1 MNGHPLFWSDIYCEL
16 NGQSKVAS
24 THEFDGDSFKFD
36 FIYGIYDRHIKSP
49 GKATFGGLWISD
61 GQPTVSFFKDLY
73 QNLFDLLNPLS
84 VKTVV
89 LPPMFYYPYVF
100 ENQSKALES
109 LGFTKQFDDVNF
121 HIEIDHWTPT
131 LLSKG
136 NRKKIR
142 QFIEAGG
149 EVVNGTESDYL
160 EAYNVLKGNREHRGV
175 KISMDLEKF
184 TSNLIDLPEFYRL
197 FVAKIGSTIAGV
209 AYVVKISDEVNYVLF
224 WGDDIKFR
232 RYSPVASLLDYLVAI
247 SQRDGFARLDLG
259 ISSVDGVLDDGLAR
273 FKQNL
278 GAIETLKPTYGR
290 NFVSHETHNKLL
302 L

>member
-1 MNGHPLFWSDIYCEL
+1 MNGHPLFWSDMYCEL

-24 THEFDGDSFKFD
+24 THEFKGDSFEFN
-36 FIYGIYDRHIKSP
+36 FIYGVYDRYIKSP

-61 GQPTVSFFKDLY
+61 GEPTVSFYKDLY
-73 QNLFDLLNPLS
+73 QNLFDLINPLS

-89 LPPMFYYPYVF
+89 LPPMFFYPHVF

-121 HIEIDHWTPT
+121 HIEIDRWSPK

-142 QFIEAGG
+142 QFFEAGG
-149 EVVNGTESDYL
+149 EVVHGTESDYI

-184 TSNLIDLPEFYRL
+184 TRNLVELPQFYSL
-197 FVAKIGSTIAGV
+197 YLAKVGPSIAGV
-209 AYVVKISDEVNYVLF
+209 AYVVKISEEVNYVLF
-224 WGDDIKFR
+224 WGDDVTFR
-232 RYSPVASLLDYLVAI
+232 HFSPVASLLNYLVAI
-247 SQRDGFARLDLG
+247 SKRDGFSCLDLG
-259 ISSVDGVLDDGLAR
+259 ISSVDGVLDNGLAR

-278 GAIETLKPTYGR
+278 GAIETLKPTYDR
-290 NFVSHETHNKLL
+290 NFVSNENAP
-302 L
+302 